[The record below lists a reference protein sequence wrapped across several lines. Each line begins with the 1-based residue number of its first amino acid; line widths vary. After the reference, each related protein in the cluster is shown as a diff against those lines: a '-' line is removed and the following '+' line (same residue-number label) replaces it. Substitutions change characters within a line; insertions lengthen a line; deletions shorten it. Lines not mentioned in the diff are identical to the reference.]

1 MSIKKLIWE
10 VKTEEALLDMLK
22 KAGENVS
29 NGDIEVAEETPNT
42 TSFDVYLNGEPH
54 QFDVDK
60 DGQVYYYDYN
70 KAVELGFIDNMS
82 QLVVNYKKLKGI

>member
-10 VKTEEALLDMLK
+10 VKTEETLLDMLK
-22 KAGENVS
+22 KAGESVS
-29 NGDIEVAEETPNT
+29 SGDIEAVEKTPDT
-42 TSFDVYLNGEPH
+42 TSFDIYLNGEPH

-82 QLVVNYKKLKGI
+82 QLIANYKKLKGI